1 MSDPYKIT
9 STETL
14 HILYYF
20 IQALMRKEAWE
31 DIDNFMRRLD
41 VRASNPII
49 MVGILRYS
57 FAKKEHLFQ
66 WDVFL
71 SRVQIE
77 LDNRRLN
84 TKELL
89 QGLI

>member
-1 MSDPYKIT
+1 MSDQDKVP
-9 STETL
+9 SSEAL

-20 IQALMRKEAWE
+20 MQTLMRKEAWE
-31 DIDNFMRRLD
+31 DIDDFMKRLD
-41 VRASNPII
+41 VKISSPII

-57 FAKKEHLFQ
+57 FANKEHLFQ

-71 SRVQIE
+71 SRVQME
-77 LDNRRLN
+77 LDYRRLN
-84 TKELL
+84 IKELL